1 MDFLTKELIN
11 ISGFSVA
18 LWHVLAA
25 VATLVLLIIVIVAIC
40 RASRKKSNAQVSVA
54 QQEPTVEP
62 VVVVEDPVEP
72 DPTDDPNV
80 VVVDDTDVDDTDPT
94 VVVVDEPAE
103 HPTAEVVEPVEDV
116 VEPTEEPTEQPAE
129 PPAQPKKPAVKNY
142 HISLRPDGK
151 WQVKLSKGGKAIKL
165 FNTQAEA
172 IAFAK
177 ARAKSQDGHITIHK
191 VDGRIRKQKY

>member
-1 MDFLTKELIN
+1 MTAAD
-11 ISGFSVA
+11 
-18 LWHVLAA
+18 VL
-25 VATLVLLIIVIVAIC
+25 VDDVIITID
-40 RASRKKSNAQVSVA
+40 
-54 QQEPTVEP
+54 
-62 VVVVEDPVEP
+62 ED
-72 DPTDDPNV
+72 DDQSTDTTDDG
-80 VVVDDTDVDDTDPT
+80 VDADELAQPT
-94 VVVVDEPAE
+94 TPEQ
-103 HPTAEVVEPVEDV
+103 PTEPVEQ
-116 VEPTEEPTEQPAE
+116 PTETATQAPVAEAPAT
-129 PPAQPKKPAVKNY
+129 PKKPTVKNY